1 MLEMFLMFAG
11 LMVIAAGILL
21 VIFIYDLGKSG
32 RVYHEEKFDG
42 RSTQRLDVVD
52 DDL

>member
-1 MLEMFLMFAG
+1 MLEMFVMFCG
-11 LMVIAAGILL
+11 LMMIAAGILL

-32 RVYHEEKFDG
+32 RLHHEEKFDG
-42 RSTQRLDVVD
+42 RSTRRFDGGD